1 MKTLCHF
8 DMFYRVYRVTVDICN
23 LDGTELEP
31 LNLSILE
38 TFLIL
43 LSVILTVEDL
53 LKWCTKETAQWF
65 LNVLLDLIIFVF
77 CLFHFY

>member
-1 MKTLCHF
+1 
-8 DMFYRVYRVTVDICN
+8 MFYRVYRVTVDICN